1 MVSRMELSWYFVLLP
16 QLLVMIITVVMTAID
31 EALAFITSCTHHNR
45 KPAFAGCLQQV
56 FTNHCLIIT
65 AGLVL
70 VWLGGEES
78 ASHPVASIAWNEG
91 FSTSFLK
98 LVVSFL
104 LFDWTFYAIH
114 RGLHNSRW
122 LYDHIHRRHHEAIEP
137 YALTTFYAHP
147 LQVLVLELPS
157 ITIGPTVMQMS
168 APLFQ
173 CWMVGVAILTHW
185 QHMGGLRTY
194 HPSLSAKHHLGHH
207 QARGQNYGIT
217 SMPDLVMGYLEGLS
231 RLDAD

>member
-1 MVSRMELSWYFVLLP
+1 MVVSRIELAWHFVLFP
-16 QLLVMIITVVMTAID
+16 QLLVMIITVVMTAMD
-31 EALAFITSCTHHNR
+31 EALRVASSTPRNR

-56 FTNHCLIIT
+56 FKNHCLIIT
-65 AGLVL
+65 AGFVL
-70 VWLGGEES
+70 VRLGGEES

-91 FSTSFLK
+91 FTISFLK

-114 RGLHNSRW
+114 QGLHHSRW

-137 YALTTFYAHP
+137 YPLTTFYAHP
-147 LQVLVLELPS
+147 LQVLLLELPS
-157 ITIGPTVMQMS
+157 ITIGPTLTQMS

-185 QHMGGLRTY
+185 QHMGGFRNY

-207 QARGQNYGIT
+207 QNRGHNYGIT
-217 SMPDLVMGYLEGLS
+217 SMPEVVIGFFFQDKQ
-231 RLDAD
+231 